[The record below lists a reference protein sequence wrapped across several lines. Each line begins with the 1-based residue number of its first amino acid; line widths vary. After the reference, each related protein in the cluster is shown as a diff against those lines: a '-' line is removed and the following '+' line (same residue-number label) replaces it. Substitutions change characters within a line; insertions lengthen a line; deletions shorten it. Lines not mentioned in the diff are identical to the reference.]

1 MKKMNPVVHFELP
14 AENRNRMADFYTKTF
29 GWQAN
34 LLGPEMGYY
43 VTVSTSETDEKGMIR
58 TPGAINGGLYPKNEE
73 MGAVHPS
80 LVIAVDDITDSARQI
95 VEAGGKLLGEPTD
108 IPGIGKYLSF
118 EDTEGNRLSILQP
131 VMK

>member
-1 MKKMNPVVHFELP
+1 
-14 AENRNRMADFYTKTF
+14 MADFYTKTF

-34 LLGPEMGYY
+34 HLGPEMGYY
-43 VTVSTSETDEKGMIR
+43 VTVSTAETDEKGTIKM
-58 TPGAINGGLYPKNEE
+58 PGAINSGLYPKNEE

-80 LVIAVDDITDSARQI
+80 LVIAVDDIADSARQI

>member
-1 MKKMNPVVHFELP
+1 MNPVVHFELP

-34 LLGPEMGYY
+34 QLGPEMGYY
-43 VTVSTSETDEKGMIR
+43 VTVSTAETDEKGMIKM
-58 TPGAINGGLYPKNEE
+58 PGTINGGLYPKNEE

-80 LVIAVDDITDSARQI
+80 LVIAVDDIADSARQI

-118 EDTEGNRLSILQP
+118 EDTEGNRLNILQP

>member
-1 MKKMNPVVHFELP
+1 MKKTNPVVHFELP
-14 AENRNRMADFYTKTF
+14 AGDTKRMAGFYTSVF

-34 LLGPEMGYY
+34 FLGPEMGYY
-43 VTVSTSETDEKGMIR
+43 VTVSTTDTDEKGMIK

-80 LVIAVDDITDSARQI
+80 LVIAVDDITESAKQ
-95 VEAGGKLLGEPTD
+95 VVDAGGKLLDEPAD
-108 IPGIGKYLSF
+108 IPGIGKWVSF

-131 VMK
+131 IKR